1 MEDQSSRRFSLK
13 DIFRLLKGTYKAW
26 NNDDPW
32 RLSAV
37 VAYYAL
43 LSLPALLVIVVNV
56 AGSIYGQEA
65 VTGELTD
72 QVSAAIGKE
81 AAESVEEMILE
92 ASKSDQSILSTIIG
106 IGTLLFG
113 ATGVFFHLQKSL
125 NQVWNVRQDPKSPF
139 KRMLFDRVRGFG
151 FVLVIGFLLLLSLA
165 LTSVLSVLSDWF
177 RAQLPDFL
185 IPIFFILN
193 FLISFGV
200 ITVLF
205 VLIFKFLP
213 DVDIQWRTVWIG
225 AIVTSLLFSLGEF
238 LLGIY
243 FGHSNPGS
251 TYGAAGSLI
260 LILLWVSYSCL
271 ILFFG
276 AEFTQVFAKFYGH
289 PIQPS
294 SHAVSVKIVERIEE
308 D

>member
-1 MEDQSSRRFSLK
+1 M
-13 DIFRLLKGTYKAW
+13 LKGTYTAW

-72 QVSAAIGKE
+72 QVSAAIGKD
-81 AAESVEEMILE
+81 AAKSVEEMILE
-92 ASKSDQSILSTIIG
+92 ASKSDQSIVSTIIG

-139 KRMLFDRVRGFG
+139 KRMVFDRVRGFG

-165 LTSVLSVLSDWF
+165 LTSILSVLSDWF
-177 RAQLPDFL
+177 RTQLPDFL
-185 IPIFFILN
+185 VPIFFILN

-205 VLIFKFLP
+205 ALIFKFLP

-294 SHAVSVKIVERIEE
+294 SHAVGVKIVERIEE

>member
-1 MEDQSSRRFSLK
+1 M
-13 DIFRLLKGTYKAW
+13 LKGTYTAW

-72 QVSAAIGKE
+72 QVSAAIGKD
-81 AAESVEEMILE
+81 AAKSVEEMILE
-92 ASKSDQSILSTIIG
+92 ASKSDQSIVSTIIG

-139 KRMLFDRVRGFG
+139 KRMVFDRVRGFG

-165 LTSVLSVLSDWF
+165 LTSILSVLSDWF
-177 RAQLPDFL
+177 RTQLPDFL
-185 IPIFFILN
+185 VPIFFILN
-193 FLISFGV
+193 FLISME
-200 ITVLF
+200 TT
-205 VLIFKFLP
+205 P
-213 DVDIQWRTVWIG
+213 
-225 AIVTSLLFSLGEF
+225 LFS
-238 LLGIY
+238 
-243 FGHSNPGS
+243 
-251 TYGAAGSLI
+251 
-260 LILLWVSYSCL
+260 VS
-271 ILFFG
+271 
-276 AEFTQVFAKFYGH
+276 
-289 PIQPS
+289 
-294 SHAVSVKIVERIEE
+294 
-308 D
+308 

>member
-13 DIFRLLKGTYKAW
+13 DIFRLLKGTYTAW

-92 ASKSDQSILSTIIG
+92 ASKSEQSILSTIIG

-139 KRMLFDRVRGFG
+139 KRMVFDRVRGFG

-165 LTSVLSVLSDWF
+165 LTSILSVLSDWF

-205 VLIFKFLP
+205 ALIFKFLP

-308 D
+308 

>member
-81 AAESVEEMILE
+81 AAQSVEEMILE
-92 ASKSDQSILSTIIG
+92 ASKSEQSILSTIIG

-139 KRMLFDRVRGFG
+139 KRMVFDRVRGFG

-177 RAQLPDFL
+177 RAQLPDIL
-185 IPIFFILN
+185 IPIFFLLN

-205 VLIFKFLP
+205 ALIFKFLP

-308 D
+308 